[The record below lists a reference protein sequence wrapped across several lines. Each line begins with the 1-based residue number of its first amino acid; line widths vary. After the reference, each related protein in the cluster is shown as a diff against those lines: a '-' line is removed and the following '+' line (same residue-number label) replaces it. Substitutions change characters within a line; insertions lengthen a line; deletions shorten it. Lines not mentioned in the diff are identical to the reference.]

1 MVDFTDGFGAWS
13 GAGVECCDACCQ
25 KRQFRCR
32 SSDVHLNEQQ
42 RRWPV
47 GSNEEEKSSKIG
59 VLFSLLWR
67 AGASFVG
74 PNHLGEAVRLRSVL
88 IGVVLSG
95 AFVVGAQVSSQ
106 SPVASSQKDQA
117 TDSSK
122 PTLRK
127 AGSAD
132 SAISHQTS
140 ADNEKQDADS
150 SRDALGMTRVQAGKP
165 LLPLSEPA
173 LKAEKPRLVPDPA
186 ALEAE
191 VGAVDISQ
199 LARMVNEQSSV
210 VSGQS
215 SETPKPNADSS
226 GSAVG
231 MTNQNAQPGAAV
243 PQENNTAWKQ
253 DPAAEGG
260 NFTPDRQALKSAQ
273 ELDEK
278 VGREQAQEAAEDQGK
293 PCKRVPSTE
302 NQVPSSTTD
311 GTGKD
316 DNRAAETNCGGGS
329 KKGVKKKYDVRKIG
343 ERGVGGGMNFFS
355 IDREIKMGAELAKE
369 IDSQSK
375 FFTDEKVNE
384 YVNRLAQNLARNSD
398 LRVPISVKVVDSE
411 ELNAFSLPG
420 GRLYVNVGMI
430 MAAESEAELAGIM
443 AHEIGHIA
451 ARHATKNETKR
462 QIWNVASI
470 PLMFVGGPAGMAV
483 QNVVQVAVPMTFM
496 KFSRNAEREAD
507 LLGIEYEYAA
517 GYDPSAMVNFF
528 EKLQSKDK
536 KKPNFVV
543 RAFQTHPMSD
553 DRLKRAQET
562 IAEMLPEKNDYLVST
577 SEFDAIKARLTE
589 MTANKL
595 RFGTKGAKDE
605 KPKLKTRES
614 SSSR

>member
-1 MVDFTDGFGAWS
+1 MTNSIAMQS
-13 GAGVECCDACCQ
+13 AAQSEA
-25 KRQFRCR
+25 
-32 SSDVHLNEQQ
+32 
-42 RRWPV
+42 
-47 GSNEEEKSSKIG
+47 
-59 VLFSLLWR
+59 LL
-67 AGASFVG
+67 
-74 PNHLGEAVRLRSVL
+74 E
-88 IGVVLSG
+88 
-95 AFVVGAQVSSQ
+95 
-106 SPVASSQKDQA
+106 
-117 TDSSK
+117 
-122 PTLRK
+122 
-127 AGSAD
+127 
-132 SAISHQTS
+132 
-140 ADNEKQDADS
+140 
-150 SRDALGMTRVQAGKP
+150 
-165 LLPLSEPA
+165 
-173 LKAEKPRLVPDPA
+173 AEKPRLVPDPA

-191 VGAVDISQ
+191 VGAIDIAQ

-210 VSGQS
+210 ISHQS
-215 SETPKPNADSS
+215 SEEPKTTADSS

-231 MTNQNAQPGAAV
+231 IQDAQPRAAV
-243 PQENNTAWKQ
+243 PHENRAENSSAAWKQ
-253 DPAAEGG
+253 DPAAQGG
-260 NFTPDRQALKSAQ
+260 NFAPDQQVQKSAK

-278 VGREQAQEAAEDQGK
+278 VGQEQAKQAAEDQGK
-293 PCKRVPSTE
+293 PCKGVPNTE
-302 NQVPSSTTD
+302 YQVPSSTAD

-316 DNRAAETNCGGGS
+316 DDRAAETNCGGGGS

-343 ERGVGGGMNFFS
+343 ERGIGGGMNFFS

-375 FFTDEKVNE
+375 FFTDEKITE

-443 AHEIGHIA
+443 AHEIAHVA

-462 QIWNVASI
+462 QLWNFASI

-562 IAEMLPEKNDYLVST
+562 IEEMLPEKNDYLIST
-577 SEFDAIKARLTE
+577 SEFDEIKARLNE

-595 RFGTKGAKDE
+595 RFGTKGSKDE
-605 KPKLKTRES
+605 KPKLKTRGMWQ
-614 SSSR
+614 